1 MLADPVT
8 GGRRRAIVVGA
19 GISGLTA
26 AFRLQQRGFDVT
38 VLEADDVV
46 GGRMSSVVQDG
57 FTMNRAANILPASY
71 TTIRQLAEDV
81 GLGDQISR
89 MDGAIGTLK
98 DGRIH
103 RLRSDHLVGDA
114 LRTDLLPWRSKLRA
128 VRLLVDALRMR
139 KTLSYE
145 NLGEAR
151 RFDTET
157 AAAYFERRLDP
168 DLGEYLVEPIL
179 RALYAAQAERLS
191 KVDFFFAAVNFVGSG
206 FMRYPGGIDF
216 LVTALAERLD
226 VRTGARA
233 SLVERD
239 GDVVT
244 VHWTEGA
251 EPKREQCAACVIG
264 VVGPAVPPLYPQL
277 DPTQRRILQEDFE
290 YGTTFNAHFGLTS
303 PPAEPSLIVQVPPSE
318 DRGLCVVTFDHNSSP
333 ALVPPGKGLLSTYW
347 LHEWCE
353 ERLARSDEELVEEMY
368 PSVAKVVP
376 DVRRLTETTRVDR
389 WRPAVMRSRP
399 GTYAAMAEFA
409 RHIDPR
415 SPVQLAGDYLSA
427 SSTNGCALSGER
439 AADRLAALVTPALS

>member
-1 MLADPVT
+1 MT
-8 GGRRRAIVVGA
+8 TEQGGGAKVRRAIVVGA

-38 VLEADDVV
+38 VLEGDGVV

-71 TTIRQLAEDV
+71 STIRQLATDV

-98 DGRIH
+98 DGRIR

-114 LRTDLLPWRSKLRA
+114 LRTDLLPWRSKVRA

-145 NLGEAR
+145 NLGEAQ
-151 RFDTET
+151 RFDVET

-168 DLGEYLVEPIL
+168 ELGEYLVEPVL
-179 RALYAAQAERLS
+179 RALYAADAGRLS
-191 KVDFFFAAVNFVGSG
+191 KVDFFFAAVNFIGSG

-216 LVTALAERLD
+216 LVNALAARVD
-226 VRTGARA
+226 VRTRARV
-233 SLVERD
+233 SLVEREGD
-239 GDVVT
+239 GVT
-244 VHWTEGA
+244 VHWDEDGQA
-251 EPKREQCAACVIG
+251 QRERCDACVIA

-290 YGTTFNAHFGLTS
+290 YGTCFNCHFCLSGR
-303 PPAEPSLIVQVPPSE
+303 PAEPSLIVQVPPSE
-318 DRGLCVVTFDHNSSP
+318 DAGLCVVTFDHNSSP
-333 ALVPPGKGLLSTYW
+333 ALVPPGKGMLSTYW

-353 ERLARSDEELVEEMY
+353 ERIGHTDEELVEEMV

-376 DVRRLTETTRVDR
+376 DVQGLTEFTRIDR

-409 RHIDPR
+409 RRIDPR

-439 AADRLAALVTPALS
+439 AAERLVALVEA